1 MSLLDSQ
8 RGVLRAVVREIRTGA
23 QRWGSADLLHTNIIG
38 RLGGLIDKY
47 TRVSSLSV
55 KSLEIR
61 HSPPPPPPGPTF
73 TPKFRLVLKANI
85 YF

>member
-1 MSLLDSQ
+1 MK
-8 RGVLRAVVREIRTGA
+8 LRVIVREIRAKSKNLET
-23 QRWGSADLLHTNIIG
+23 WGSADLLHTNIIG